1 MDPFAHSGASL
12 YERKNSFSDNSSA
25 LSLPVYLSYD
35 LCFQGFSSF
44 KMCQKTYHQ
53 KRRSKSSGL
62 TSSFSMISIK
72 DLTVITPYIWL
83 QEWQIKIC
91 GSFTVLLSNKV
102 VNFRSCHAQ
111 STTLILRMVTHLT

>member
-12 YERKNSFSDNSSA
+12 YQRKSSFSDDSSV

-35 LCFQGFSSF
+35 LCFHAFSSF

-62 TSSFSMISIK
+62 TLSFPMISIK
-72 DLTVITPYIWL
+72 DLTVITPCIWL

-91 GSFTVLLSNKV
+91 GQFTVLLSNKV

-111 STTLILRMVTHLT
+111 STTPILPMVTH